1 MTKSQLKNYI
11 RNLEDDTELIIKEN
25 LHPRCNDLMQMVMK
39 EDLPEILKFLQQVY
53 RVFDFEL
60 PDKDNSYTRGY
71 NDGIKQIESEIFD
84 EET

>member
-1 MTKSQLKNYI
+1 MTKTQLKETI
-11 RNLEDDTELIIKEN
+11 RNLKKDTVLLIEEN

-84 EET
+84 AE